1 MKRKF
6 IQKLLLALATIAL
19 LFSLTTAAVSAEE
32 APNASESELTD
43 DTAEVPSAT
52 VDGEAAEGNFFE
64 DAFTALEGFSSEIL
78 CALSFIG
85 SLIIAFAYRKG
96 LLPAVK
102 NGIGT
107 IGNAIGSIKESSET
121 YAKQG
126 EELLSLMSERLDRAE
141 KTLAEFERAVAEI
154 AEKSE
159 DGAHAQK
166 DRADMKALMS
176 AQIDMLYDIFMTSSL
191 PQYQK
196 DAVSERVREMKEVTA
211 E

>member
-1 MKRKF
+1 MKRKLTKRLAAVF
-6 IQKLLLALATIAL
+6 ACVILLL
-19 LFSLTTAAVSAEE
+19 SLTSLAVSAEE
-32 APNASESELTD
+32 TYEE
-43 DTAEVPSAT
+43 TAETADTEV
-52 VDGEAAEGNFFE
+52 GEVNAFE
-64 DAFTALEGFSSEIL
+64 DAFAALESFSSEIL
-78 CALSFIG
+78 CALSFTG

-102 NGIGT
+102 SGIGA
-107 IGNAIGSIKESSET
+107 IGSAVGSIKESSES
-121 YAKQG
+121 YAKHG
-126 EELLSLMSERLDRAE
+126 EEILALMSQRLDEAE
-141 KTLAEFERAVAEI
+141 KTLAAFERAVSDI

-159 DGAHAQK
+159 DGALAAN
-166 DRADMKALMS
+166 DRAAMKALMS

>member
-6 IQKLLLALATIAL
+6 IKRLLTALACVVL
-19 LFSLTTAAVSAEE
+19 LFSLSLTAVSAEDAE
-32 APNASESELTD
+32 ADTPKAEESESLQTENEEKDTLGAPN
-43 DTAEVPSAT
+43 VF
-52 VDGEAAEGNFFE
+52 EA
-64 DAFTALEGFSSEIL
+64 AFTALEGFSSEIL

-96 LLPAVK
+96 LLPTVK
-102 NGIGT
+102 NGIGA
-107 IGNAIGSIKESSET
+107 IGNAIGSMKESTES

-126 EELLSLMSERLDRAE
+126 EELLALMTDRLDRAE
-141 KTLAEFERAVAEI
+141 RTLEAFEKAVAEI

-159 DGAHAQK
+159 DGEHAAH
-166 DRADMKALMS
+166 DRAEMKALMS

-196 DAVSERVREMKEVTA
+196 DAVSERVREMKEVTG

>member
-19 LFSLTTAAVSAEE
+19 LFSLSAVAVAAEE
-32 APNASESELTD
+32 IPSASEGKITD
-43 DTAEVPSAT
+43 DTAQSEAS
-52 VDGEAAEGNFFE
+52 DGEAAEGNIFE
-64 DAFTALEGFSSEIL
+64 EAFTALEGFSSEIL

-107 IGNAIGSIKESSET
+107 IGTAIGSIKESSEA

-141 KTLAEFERAVAEI
+141 KTLAEFEKAVAEI

-159 DGAHAQK
+159 DGTHAQK
-166 DRADMKALMS
+166 DRADMKALMK

>member
-6 IQKLLLALATIAL
+6 IKRLLTALACVVL
-19 LFSLTTAAVSAEE
+19 LFSLSLTAVSAEDAE
-32 APNASESELTD
+32 ADTPKAEESESLQTENEENGTLGTPN
-43 DTAEVPSAT
+43 VF
-52 VDGEAAEGNFFE
+52 EA
-64 DAFTALEGFSSEIL
+64 AFTALEGFSSEIL

-85 SLIIAFAYRKG
+85 SMIIAFAYRKG
-96 LLPAVK
+96 LLPTVK
-102 NGIGT
+102 NGIGA
-107 IGNAIGSIKESSET
+107 IGNAIGSMKESTES

-126 EELLSLMSERLDRAE
+126 EELLALMTDRLDRAE
-141 KTLAEFERAVAEI
+141 RTLEAFEKAVAEI

-159 DGAHAQK
+159 DGEHAAH
-166 DRADMKALMS
+166 DRAEMKALMS

-196 DAVSERVREMKEVTA
+196 DAVSERVREMKEVTG